1 MNKLLIYLGGVSMDL
16 GKFIIDQALIL
27 VPALYVI
34 GMFLKN
40 TPAVKDWTI
49 PYILLVGGI
58 IGAIAIMGLSVSSV
72 IQGILVTG
80 VTVFT
85 NQLIKQTAKKDEE

>member
-1 MNKLLIYLGGVSMDL
+1 MDFEKL
-16 GKFIIDQALIL
+16 IIEQALIL

-40 TPAVKDWTI
+40 TPVIKDWVI
-49 PYILLVGGI
+49 PYILLVFGML
-58 IGAIAIMGLSVSSV
+58 GAIAIMGFSVTAI
-72 IQGILVTG
+72 IQGLLVTG

-85 NQLIKQTAKKDEE
+85 NQLIKQTKEKDENKDYVG